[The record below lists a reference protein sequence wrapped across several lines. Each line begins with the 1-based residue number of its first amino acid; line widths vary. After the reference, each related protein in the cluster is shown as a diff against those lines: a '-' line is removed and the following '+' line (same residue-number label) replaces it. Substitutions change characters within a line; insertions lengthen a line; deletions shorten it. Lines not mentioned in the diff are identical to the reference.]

1 MKILFS
7 ALTALA
13 IAAGGT
19 AALADSGDGPQSSMP
34 RPRPMFDHGSVVI
47 TAAPLTHDVGNERPA
62 DFDGQPV
69 QVTHNLAVLQPA
81 TGGNES
87 IVQTWNSAPPG
98 FYDGKLPAMIA
109 QVILV
114 PPAPR
119 APSEMTGAAMSST
132 FRVMADPNE
141 TVVATVNN
149 IDLRPTGVTPPIATR
164 PPNAEPGKLNLHW
177 FGN

>member
-19 AALADSGDGPQSSMP
+19 AALADSGDEPQTTRP
-34 RPRPMFDHGSVVI
+34 PRPMFDHGSVVI
-47 TAAPLTHDVGNERPA
+47 TAAPLTHDVGDERPA
-62 DFDGQPV
+62 DFDGHPV

-81 TGGNES
+81 AGGNES

-98 FYDGKLPAMIA
+98 FYDGKLPPMIA
-109 QVILV
+109 ELTAV
-114 PPAPR
+114 PPTPR
-119 APSEMTGAAMSST
+119 APSEMTDAAMSST
-132 FRVMADPNE
+132 FRVIADPNE

-149 IDLRPTGVTPPIATR
+149 TDLQPGGITPSIATR
-164 PPNAEPGKLNLHW
+164 PPNSLPGVLKLHW